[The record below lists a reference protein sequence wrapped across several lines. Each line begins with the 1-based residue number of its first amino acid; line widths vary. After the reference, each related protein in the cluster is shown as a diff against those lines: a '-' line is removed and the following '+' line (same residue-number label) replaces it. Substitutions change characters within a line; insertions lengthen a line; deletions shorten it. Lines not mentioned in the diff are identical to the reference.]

1 MEYTLVSSKDE
12 KEFIDKVNEMITGG
26 WESEGGV
33 AISSDGTFYQAM
45 LLFDDNDDL
54 MNGEEL

>member
-12 KEFIDKVNEMITGG
+12 KEFIGKVNDLISAG

-33 AISSDGTFYQAM
+33 SISPDGTFYQAM

-54 MNGEEL
+54 MTGEEL

>member
-12 KEFIDKVNEMITGG
+12 KEFIGKVNDLIAGG
-26 WESEGGV
+26 WETEGGV
-33 AISSDGTFYQAM
+33 SVSQDGTFYQAM

-54 MNGEEL
+54 MTGEEL